1 MREVAVN
8 MVYLAFRMGQIGR
21 AVCAMLFS
29 VQQDILPACYLD
41 EEDMCIE

>member
-21 AVCAMLFS
+21 AVFS

-41 EEDMCIE
+41 EEDRCIE